1 MKKFKRFSALVA
13 ILSLLLVI
21 APIPATAGPAVYN
34 IAVSVSSAN
43 TVVTPT
49 AANGKPKSITVTNDG
64 ATTIYLDFDRVAVAA
79 SLTAIKIKPCEGV
92 TVNLDQYPSPFAVTT
107 LGLITSSGTST
118 AQVTA
123 HYMTGTSPQVTP
135 TAERIVRFSNP
146 GCTTD
151 TGLTTTNGASWL
163 PYADS
168 EQITLSTVGLTTDS
182 TANLLHANSVID
194 AVVCRQTTAITT
206 STNWGISDPTTANR
220 FAAATTI
227 ATTTLVGLDQHD
239 PQGAA
244 AANGPK
250 QLVAAKLRITVTV
263 SNPGAGV
270 VRCSVFG
277 RTAVVPAS

>member
-21 APIPATAGPAVYN
+21 APIPVIAGPAVYN
-34 IAVSVSSAN
+34 IAVSVSSVN
-43 TVVTPT
+43 SVVTPT

-92 TVNLDQYPSPFAVTT
+92 QVNLDQYPSPFAVTT

-123 HYMTGTSPQVTP
+123 HYMTGTSPQVTSV
-135 TAERIVRFSNP
+135 ANRLVRFVNP

-151 TGLTTTNGASWL
+151 TGLTTTNGASFL

-168 EQITLSTVGLTTDS
+168 ELITLSTVGLTTDS
-182 TANLLHANSVID
+182 TANLLHANSIID
-194 AVVCRQTTAITT
+194 AVVCHQVVAITT
-206 STNWGISDPTTANR
+206 STAWGISDTVTANR
-220 FAAATTI
+220 FSAATVI
-227 ATTTLVGLDQHD
+227 ATADIVGLAHMF
-239 PQGAA
+239 GVVSTTAA
-244 AANGPK
+244 GPTQAA
-250 QLVAAKLRITVTV
+250 AAKLRITATV
-263 SNPGAGV
+263 ANPGAGQ
-270 VRCSVFG
+270 VRCTVFG
-277 RTAVVPAS
+277 RQATVPAS

>member
-1 MKKFKRFSALVA
+1 MKKLQAVLALVA
-13 ILSLLLVI
+13 ILTFTPQITPTAL
-21 APIPATAGPAVYN
+21 AGPPIYN
-34 IAVSVSSAN
+34 IAVSVTSSN

-49 AANGKPKSITVTNDG
+49 ASFGKPTTVTVTNDG
-64 ATTIYLDFDRVAVAA
+64 ATTVFLDFDRVAVAA
-79 SLTAIKIKPCEGV
+79 STTAIQIKACEGV
-92 TVNLDQYPSPFAVTT
+92 TVNVEANTSFTT
-107 LGLITSSGTST
+107 LGLITASGTST
-118 AQVTA
+118 AQVTVG
-123 HYMTGTSPQVTP
+123 YQSGTYPQVTP
-135 TAERIVRFSNP
+135 TANRIVRFANP
-146 GCTTD
+146 GCSTTSGVGP
-151 TGLTTTNGASWL
+151 TANGASWL
-163 PYADS
+163 PYVDS
-168 EQITLSTVGLTTDS
+168 ELITLSTVGLTTDS
-182 TANLLHANSVID
+182 SANLLHANSLID

-220 FAAATTI
+220 FAAATSI

-239 PQGAA
+239 PQGAG